1 VLEVQADAVVEVTA
15 AVRKRMVEALELK
28 VPLKVDTGVGANWD
42 EAH

>member
-1 VLEVQADAVVEVTA
+1 VRTDALAEVTA
-15 AVRKRMVEALELK
+15 AVRTRMVEALALK